1 MHIENEL
8 KKMTSRMFGA
18 GLTDTILEAYRQE
31 QEETGFGEEEA
42 AYQAGKAALAAGLG
56 QAEQEDWKQAEAL
69 YTQCLELILRFGFP
83 RGVYGAFQQCFTTE
97 APRDLFH
104 TLVEQEIR
112 PSGEP
117 WRSFNPEF
125 KEKQSRADHLLE
137 ALLSRAPLEQRPHLE
152 TTYDIWRQRQSEFF
166 RYAFYLGYRYGL
178 SVVETVAPVGTITS
192 MVDKILL
199 TEHQLSF
206 TFTCAER
213 EREQRAM
220 VIER

>member
-8 KKMTSRMFGA
+8 KQMASRMFGG
-18 GLTDTILEAYRQE
+18 GLTDTILEAYRRE
-31 QEETGFGEEEA
+31 QAETGFGEEEA

-56 QAEQEDWKQAEAL
+56 QPEQADWNQAEAL
-69 YTQCLELILRFGFP
+69 YLQCLELILQFGFP

-97 APRDLFH
+97 APRDLFYA
-104 TLVEQEIR
+104 LIEKEIR

-125 KEKQSRADHLLE
+125 REKRSRADHLLE
-137 ALLSRAPLEQRPHLE
+137 ALLTRAPLELRPHLE
-152 TTYDIWRQRQSEFF
+152 TVYDIWRQRQSEFF

-178 SVVETVAPVGTITS
+178 SILEAVAPVGTITG

-199 TEHQLSF
+199 TEHQLAF

-220 VIER
+220 VKEG

>member
-8 KKMTSRMFGA
+8 KKMTSRMFGG

-112 PSGEP
+112 QWRALAELQPGIQGKAEPGGPSAGSSAVAGPAGTAAPSG
-117 WRSFNPEF
+117 
-125 KEKQSRADHLLE
+125 DHV
-137 ALLSRAPLEQRPHLE
+137 RHLAA
-152 TTYDIWRQRQSEFF
+152 TAI
-166 RYAFYLGYRYGL
+166 
-178 SVVETVAPVGTITS
+178 
-192 MVDKILL
+192 
-199 TEHQLSF
+199 
-206 TFTCAER
+206 
-213 EREQRAM
+213 
-220 VIER
+220 

>member
-8 KKMTSRMFGA
+8 KKMTSRMFGG

-112 PSGEP
+112 PSGRALAELQPGIQGKAEP
-117 WRSFNPEF
+117 GGPSAGSSAVAGPAGTAAP
-125 KEKQSRADHLLE
+125 SGDHV
-137 ALLSRAPLEQRPHLE
+137 RHLAA
-152 TTYDIWRQRQSEFF
+152 TAI
-166 RYAFYLGYRYGL
+166 
-178 SVVETVAPVGTITS
+178 
-192 MVDKILL
+192 
-199 TEHQLSF
+199 
-206 TFTCAER
+206 
-213 EREQRAM
+213 
-220 VIER
+220 

>member
-8 KKMTSRMFGA
+8 KKMTSRMFGG

-104 TLVEQEIR
+104 TLV
-112 PSGEP
+112 
-117 WRSFNPEF
+117 
-125 KEKQSRADHLLE
+125 
-137 ALLSRAPLEQRPHLE
+137 
-152 TTYDIWRQRQSEFF
+152 
-166 RYAFYLGYRYGL
+166 
-178 SVVETVAPVGTITS
+178 
-192 MVDKILL
+192 
-199 TEHQLSF
+199 
-206 TFTCAER
+206 
-213 EREQRAM
+213 
-220 VIER
+220 